1 MKKHNR
7 MWRRLIVL
15 AVATICLAAFGMHKS
30 FAQGDV
36 TAPTMADIT
45 SVNTAVDTAWVLL
58 TGMLVFFMQAGFA
71 LLEAGL
77 IRQTSVVNALLEN
90 FMDAGLTAI
99 CWWLVGFGLAF
110 GTDAGGLIG
119 TSMFVPGMSVMST
132 PFGSLTIETLTF
144 FFFQFA
150 FAATASTIATGGMAE
165 RTDFIGDV
173 IYSGLIAL
181 VIYPIVVHW
190 IWGGGWLAQ
199 AGFHDFAGST
209 VVHTVGGVIA
219 LVGAWMLGP
228 RPGRVWGSPP
238 PGHNMGFAVIGTMI
252 LWFGWYGFNPGSTL
266 AVSGGVSG
274 LAALVTVNT
283 TMAAGVGALAAMF
296 FVFLRKGKWDLP
308 ATLNGS
314 LAGLVAIT
322 ASCAFVDTWAA
333 VVLGAIAGVLVIV
346 VADVVEALHIDDAV
360 GAFAVHGACGIWGT
374 LSIGFFGEAS
384 LTLTGKA
391 GLFTG
396 GGIDLLI
403 TQFIGS
409 ASVVAFVALCSVAM
423 FLALKAF
430 GRLRVNPKADIV
442 SIDFF
447 EHGQSAWPDVLP
459 FPGDEALDSMAASG
473 AAAAAGD

>member
-7 MWRRLIVL
+7 LWRRLIVL
-15 AVATICLAAFGMHKS
+15 AVATVCFAAFGMHKS

-36 TAPTMADIT
+36 TAPTMDDIT
-45 SVNTAVDTAWVLL
+45 SLSVAVDTTWVLL

-90 FMDAGLTAI
+90 FMDAGLTAL

-110 GTDAGGLIG
+110 GTDAGGIIG
-119 TSMFVPGMSVMST
+119 TSLFAPGMGLMGQS
-132 PFGSLTIETLTF
+132 FGPVGLFTF

-165 RTDFIGDV
+165 RTDFVGDL
-173 IYSGLIAL
+173 IYSALIAL

-199 AGFHDFAGST
+199 AGFQDFAGST
-209 VVHTVGGVIA
+209 VVHTVGGVVA
-219 LVGAWMLGP
+219 LVGAIMLGP

-266 AVSGGVSG
+266 AVSGGAAN

-283 TMAAGVGALAAMF
+283 TLSAGVGTLAAMF
-296 FVFLRKGKWDLP
+296 FVFFRKGKWDLP

-333 VVLGAIAGVLVIV
+333 AIIGLIAGIIVIIV
-346 VADVVEALHIDDAV
+346 PDIIESLKIDDAV
-360 GAFAVHGACGIWGT
+360 GAFAVHGACGIFGT
-374 LSIGFFGEAS
+374 LSIGLFGEAS
-384 LTLTGKA
+384 LTLTGQA

-396 GGIDLLI
+396 GGIDMLI

-409 ASVVAFVALCSVAM
+409 LSVVAFVAVCTVVM
-423 FLALKAF
+423 FLALKAV
-430 GRLRVNPKADIV
+430 GRLRVNPKADAIG
-442 SIDFF
+442 IDFY
-447 EHGQSAWPDVLP
+447 EHGISAWPDVLP
-459 FPGDEALDSMAASG
+459 YPDEMVSDAVTHG
-473 AAAAAGD
+473 AVAPAGD

>member
-7 MWRRLIVL
+7 LLRRLLVI
-15 AVATICLAAFGMHKS
+15 AVATVCFAVFGMHRS

-36 TAPTMADIT
+36 TAPTMDDIT
-45 SVNTAVDTAWVLL
+45 SLSLAVDTTWVLL

-77 IRQTSVVNALLEN
+77 IRHTSVVNALLEN
-90 FMDAGLTAI
+90 FMDAGLTAL

-110 GTDAGGLIG
+110 GTDSGGLFG
-119 TSMFVPGMSVMST
+119 TTLFAPGMSAMST
-132 PFGSLTIETLTF
+132 PFGPVQMLTF

-165 RTDFIGDV
+165 RTDFIGDI
-173 IYSGLIAL
+173 IYSALIAL
-181 VIYPIVVHW
+181 VIYPLVVHW

-209 VVHTVGGVIA
+209 VVHTVGGVVA
-219 LVGAWMLGP
+219 LIGAIMLGP

-238 PGHNMGFAVIGTMI
+238 PAHNMGFAVIGTMI

-266 AVSGGVSG
+266 AVSGGASG

-296 FVFLRKGKWDLP
+296 FVFFRKGKWDLP
-308 ATLNGS
+308 VTLNGS

-322 ASCAFVDTWAA
+322 ASCAFVDTWAS
-333 VVLGAIAGVLVIV
+333 VIIGAIAGILVIL
-346 VADVVEALHIDDAV
+346 VADLVESLHIDDAV
-360 GAFAVHGACGIWGT
+360 GAFAVHGACGIFGT
-374 LSIGFFGEAS
+374 LSIGLFGEAS
-384 LTLTGKA
+384 LTLTGQA
-391 GLFTG
+391 GLLTG

-403 TQFIGS
+403 TQVVGS
-409 ASVVAFVALCSVAM
+409 AAVVAFVAVCSVVM
-423 FLALKAF
+423 FVALKAV
-430 GRLRVNPKADIV
+430 GRLRVSPKADVIG
-442 SIDFF
+442 IDFY
-447 EHGQSAWPDVLP
+447 EHGASAWPDVLP
-459 FPGDEALDSMAASG
+459 FPGEEALDELAARG
-473 AAAAAGD
+473 ATAPAAGD

>member
-1 MKKHNR
+1 MKRHNR
-7 MWRRLIVL
+7 LLRRLLVL
-15 AVATICLAAFGMHKS
+15 AVATVCFAAFGMHRT

-36 TAPTMADIT
+36 TAPTMDDIT
-45 SVNTAVDTAWVLL
+45 SLSLAVDTTWVLL

-90 FMDAGLTAI
+90 FMDAGLTAL

-119 TSMFVPGMSVMST
+119 TSLFAPGMGAMST
-132 PFGSLTIETLTF
+132 SFGSVEMLTF

-165 RTDFIGDV
+165 RTDYIGDV

-199 AGFHDFAGST
+199 AGFQDFAGST
-209 VVHTVGGVIA
+209 VVHTVGGVVA
-219 LVGAWMLGP
+219 LFGAWMLGP

-238 PGHNMGFAVIGTMI
+238 PAHNMGFAVIGTMI

-266 AVSGGVSG
+266 AVSGGATG

-283 TMAAGVGALAAMF
+283 TMAAGVGALSAMF
-296 FVFLRKGKWDLP
+296 FVFFRKGKWDLP

-333 VVLGAIAGVLVIV
+333 VLIGLIAGVLVIV
-346 VADVVEALHIDDAV
+346 AADIVEAIKIDDAV
-360 GAFAVHGACGIWGT
+360 GAFAVHGACGIFGT
-374 LSIGFFGEAS
+374 LSIGLFGEPN
-384 LTLTGKA
+384 LTLTGQA
-391 GLFTG
+391 GLLTG
-396 GGIDLLI
+396 GGIDMLI
-403 TQFIGS
+403 TQAIGS
-409 ASVVAFVALCSVAM
+409 LSVVAFVGVCSVAM
-423 FLALKAF
+423 FLALKAV
-430 GRLRVNPKADIV
+430 GRLRVNPKADAIG
-442 SIDFF
+442 IDFY
-447 EHGQSAWPDVLP
+447 EHGASAWPDVLP
-459 FPGDEALDSMAASG
+459 FPGDESLDSMAASG
-473 AAAAAGD
+473 ATAAAGD